1 MDSFGLRVDGPINGG
16 RGGGG
21 LIIWRGLQWEVYG
34 MGLQT
39 EVLIVGILWPVS
51 RGSTWV
57 NHWNQGYPLEIVSCY
72 GSV

>member
-1 MDSFGLRVDGPINGG
+1 MGG
-16 RGGGG
+16 ARGGGG
-21 LIIWRGLQWEVYG
+21 AYNLAGFIMEVYG

-39 EVLIVGILWPVS
+39 EVLIVGFLWPVS

-57 NHWNQGYPLEIVSCY
+57 NHWNQGCPLEIVSCC